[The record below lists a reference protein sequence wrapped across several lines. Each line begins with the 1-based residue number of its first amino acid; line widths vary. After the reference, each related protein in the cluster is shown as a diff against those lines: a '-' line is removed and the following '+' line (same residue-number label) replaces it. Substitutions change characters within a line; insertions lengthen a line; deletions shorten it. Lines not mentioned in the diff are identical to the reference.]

1 MRTKGKFMT
10 KKKIVIIGSS
20 IAGLSA
26 AEAARAQD
34 PACDIIILSEDSFLP
49 YYRQRLC
56 EALELMVNTP
66 ARNADEEAHKEAAI
80 ADLLQRNTAAVAPAR

>member
-1 MRTKGKFMT
+1 MGKQQESGYRLYCSCCFYPIPGCFLFMRTKGKFMT
-10 KKKIVIIGSS
+10 NKTIVIIGSS

-56 EALELMVNTP
+56 
-66 ARNADEEAHKEAAI
+66 
-80 ADLLQRNTAAVAPAR
+80 